1 MYIKSQKCFWCR
13 SPFVFLT
20 MNPANLF
27 FFTLCLAPS
36 IVSTSSQ
43 RRNKWSKARVG
54 EGVSVEAHI
63 IYDSSVKSQ
72 GLSERNND
80 ERKNEDTLTDFK
92 KLFQLVQQHF
102 HNESVMVTFEVKTAI
117 QNDTLPVKSGN
128 KSLNA
133 TETLKKLIE
142 YASVNSSRND
152 SIFYFFTA
160 NELLEKTKQGDKV
173 DIDHADVATAVEATA
188 RIFGL
193 KKYKNLNIRDI
204 LQLLLTFG
212 NCPRSDCW
220 TQVSTTCR
228 CNRRKLNS
236 PTDVYGSKFCDKKGM
251 TPMDIKYQ

>member
-1 MYIKSQKCFWCR
+1 MY
-13 SPFVFLT
+13 
-20 MNPANLF
+20 PANLIV
-27 FFTLCLAPS
+27 FTLCLAPS
-36 IVSTSSQ
+36 IESASSQ

-63 IYDSSVKSQ
+63 IYDSSVKPQ

-80 ERKNEDTLTDFK
+80 ERKNEDTLADFK

-133 TETLKKLIE
+133 TQTLKKLIE
-142 YASVNSSRND
+142 YAAVNSSRND

-173 DIDHADVATAVEATA
+173 DIDHADVATFGTFCSEKDSAAVVKYYPLSDTTRHISAVEATA

-220 TQVSTTCR
+220 TQCLQPVDE
-228 CNRRKLNS
+228 
-236 PTDVYGSKFCDKKGM
+236 TDGN
-251 TPMDIKYQ
+251 